1 MPPKPIWPVFFKVS
15 EDESAA
21 GSSGRESPHFFL
33 QNFLAGA
40 FSRKR
45 RKKVLKM
52 RFFLGELPWNRGAKA
67 RILALLRACWARA
80 SRPPEVR
87 CVFFKDSGSLATAV
101 QPSGASR
108 WRAVVRVL
116 RSPLDALGCTLIP
129 SPCALC
135 GVPLPR
141 LSLAPVC
148 DACWAEFQVSTDVV
162 CERCGDLLDPSAR
175 IYGGT
180 VCRACRLVPPP
191 FVRAVS
197 YAPYRNRMCAAIHA
211 LKYDGLYPVARG
223 LGALLA
229 QALEPLAE
237 EAPRR
242 MLVVPIPLH
251 RTKLALRGFN
261 QARALSTEAIKV
273 LRRSHPEW
281 RLKLAS
287 STLMRLRPTVAQAGL
302 SPRERRKNVRGA
314 FSVTDAAPIAD
325 QHILLVDDILTT
337 GATAR
342 AASKV
347 LIDAGAASVWVA
359 TLARARHVRD
369 TVDDHDS
376 RQKNVAALDGRGDFS
391 DSLQDQRSF

>member
-1 MPPKPIWPVFFKVS
+1 
-15 EDESAA
+15 
-21 GSSGRESPHFFL
+21 
-33 QNFLAGA
+33 
-40 FSRKR
+40 
-45 RKKVLKM
+45 M
-52 RFFLGELPWNRGAKA
+52 R
-67 RILALLRACWARA
+67 
-80 SRPPEVR
+80 RPPEVR

-116 RSPLDALGCTLIP
+116 RSPLDALVCTFIP

-135 GVPLPR
+135 GAPLPR
-141 LSLAPVC
+141 LSLAPIC
-148 DACWAEFQVSTDVV
+148 DACWAEFHGSEDPV
-162 CERCGDLLDPSAR
+162 CERCGDLLDPSAK

-191 FVRAVS
+191 FVRAVA
-197 YAPYRNRMCAAIHA
+197 YAPYRDRLRTAIHA
-211 LKYDGLYPVARG
+211 LKYDGLYPAARG

-229 QALEPLAE
+229 QALAPLVE
-237 EAPRR
+237 EAPRQ

-261 QARALSTEAIKV
+261 QARALSAEAIKV

-302 SPRERRKNVRGA
+302 SPRDRRKNVRGA
-314 FSVTDAAPIAD
+314 FSVSDAASIAE

-369 TVDDHDS
+369 TEADLDP
-376 RQKNVAALDGRGDFS
+376 RQMKNADTLKEKGVFS